1 MDEQHKSKS
10 PCSNRLI
17 EYVNLLC
24 TKINFFL
31 ICQIVTE
38 DLQQIVIDVYGMESW
53 MFAIWISDGFFG
65 ELPPRPRCAHQSA
78 WQINEPEE
86 VGSQWNLTELYV
98 WHSRSRSD
106 EILSVN
112 RHLESHLSGK
122 KSQHEWI
129 HMQVHRFDISALTLG
144 RKRQMGLEF
153 YIILLLSY
161 RLLNLHL

>member
-1 MDEQHKSKS
+1 MSDCHWRFTAN
-10 PCSNRLI
+10 CYRCLWNGI
-17 EYVNLLC
+17 VNVCNL
-24 TKINFFL
+24 NHS
-31 ICQIVTE
+31 
-38 DLQQIVIDVYGMESW
+38 DV
-53 MFAIWISDGFFG
+53 FFG

-98 WHSRSRSD
+98 WHSRWRSD
-106 EILSVN
+106 EIRSVN